1 MAYQFAST
9 LRVLLALA
17 LLPVVTGATAAS
29 SLGAA
34 VAGAPSLFVLA
45 VAEATG
51 DGKAMRREAERE
63 SGRESEARRGS
74 APAPSAGDKEHDR
87 QAAAQPAP
95 QGRPG
100 SVDLQDDGKVALR

>member
-17 LLPVVTGATAAS
+17 LLPVVTGAAAAS
-29 SLGAA
+29 SLGSA

-51 DGKAMRREAERE
+51 DGKEASREAEARHG
-63 SGRESEARRGS
+63 SGPEQ
-74 APAPSAGDKEHDR
+74 SAGDKERNR

-100 SVDLQDDGKVALR
+100 GVDLQDDSKVALR